1 MPKLALRFFML
12 SMTTL
17 ALMVGPT
24 VTKAE
29 AATTSHKHVKKHARV
44 VQQGPRA
51 KDPGAN
57 PFASSYQDDED
68 RRRAS
73 SGGGG
78 Y

>member
-1 MPKLALRFFML
+1 MPKLAERFLML

-17 ALMVGPT
+17 ALTVGPT
-24 VTKAE
+24 VTQVE
-29 AATTSHKHVKKHARV
+29 AATTSHKHVKKHARI

-57 PFASSYQDDED
+57 PFSSSYQDDED

>member
-1 MPKLALRFFML
+1 MPKLAVRFLIL

-17 ALMVGPT
+17 ALMVGPA
-24 VTKAE
+24 VTQGE
-29 AATTSHKHVKKHARV
+29 AATTSHKHMKKHARV

-68 RRRAS
+68 RRKAS